1 MENTSFIE
9 ITNQYRQQKRH
20 QNMFMSNCS
29 LFLTFEHTTEQTTRL
44 AILFILYHQ
53 YAALP
58 LEQNPFLD
66 FFLDLLSHSTSIEQH
81 FIYCIL
87 EGSISNIAHYSPFEI
102 CNEPILPPIKKDV
115 KRINTLKQKVTKL
128 IDDPYTV
135 ILDDYIIELL
145 SIASNRLLALS
156 ENEALRKEK
165 LSNYP
170 LSDIIL
176 PHQLPQL
183 VNLNQFLAFDTVPL
197 LLQSKNKDDYLD
209 AILSSPVTS
218 QSIEIMYHALVH
230 QKASLSSEFI
240 HHYISNSIR
249 SCDQL
254 EEGPKQDKQV
264 KQVARFIQSLLEQG
278 IIHMADYFVEVQAFC
293 VSFMRIKGVAQLF
306 RLASNEARQ
315 WNT

>member
-20 QNMFMSNCS
+20 QNMFISNCS
-29 LFLTFEHTTEQTTRL
+29 LFLTFEHTTEQTIRL

-87 EGSISNIAHYSPFEI
+87 EGSISSIAHYSPFEI

-115 KRINTLKQKVTKL
+115 KRINALRQKVTKL

-135 ILDDYIIELL
+135 ILDDHIIELL

-156 ENEALRKEK
+156 ENEALRKEN

-197 LLQSKNKDDYLD
+197 LLQSKNKDD
-209 AILSSPVTS
+209 
-218 QSIEIMYHALVH
+218 
-230 QKASLSSEFI
+230 
-240 HHYISNSIR
+240 IR

-264 KQVARFIQSLLEQG
+264 KQVVRFIQSLLEQG
-278 IIHMADYFVEVQAFC
+278 IIHMADYFVEIQAFC